1 MKALRIKKLERHPEQ
16 LRLLLEQNE
25 FLLITTQQE
34 QPLGMLIPFSS
45 HLVEQSLV
53 DWLAIKAFESGD
65 LTLGQLAKALNKTKS
80 EMLDTLDKLSISI
93 ADYDLAEDLDTIE
106 NLINAQLA
114 SKPTWCLNQ
123 KNTKVP
129 SA

>member
-1 MKALRIKKLERHPEQ
+1 M
-16 LRLLLEQNE
+16 LEQNE
-25 FLLITTQQE
+25 FLLITQ

-45 HLVEQSLV
+45 HLVGQGLV

-93 ADYDLAEDLDTIE
+93 SEYYIAEDLETVE
-106 NLINAQLA
+106 TLM
-114 SKPTWCLNQ
+114 K
-123 KNTKVP
+123 
-129 SA
+129 

>member
-106 NLINAQLA
+106 NLM
-114 SKPTWCLNQ
+114 T
-123 KNTKVP
+123 
-129 SA
+129 

>member
-1 MKALRIKKLERHPEQ
+1 MKALGIKKLEKNPEQ

-25 FLLITTQQE
+25 FLLITQQE

-45 HLVEQSLV
+45 HLVAQGLV

-65 LTLGQLAKALNKTKS
+65 LTLEQVAKALNKTKS

-106 NLINAQLA
+106 ILM
-114 SKPTWCLNQ
+114 K
-123 KNTKVP
+123 
-129 SA
+129 